1 MVSLGLYA
9 VGKVRQQKLTVSLQA
24 QEGAGASSQGNRPRG
39 CLHPTILSLFCPCN
53 GPQRVSLLFFPSAP
67 CEVGAAFA
75 PRKPALPCPVHPLP
89 LCPPPASDE
98 PRSALQPP
106 PSGSRPPLPHTCG
119 QDRFLSCPHRA
130 GRRQEL
136 TRLQPLVSHFRKPTS
151 GRWTAESQR
160 PPRSSSPRE
169 GGTQLGGD
177 TRADLGRP
185 SESGA
190 GDIVRGSRDPGA
202 SLQEEIGRESSPC
215 QPPPKSDPR
224 ATLLLSSLFLSVR
237 AALQTL
243 RGRACLE

>member
-1 MVSLGLYA
+1 MAVSTP
-9 VGKVRQQKLTVSLQA
+9 RSCP
-24 QEGAGASSQGNRPRG
+24 SSAPATAPRGSPSSSSPLPPVKWERHLHPGNRPY
-39 CLHPTILSLFCPCN
+39 PAPYTPFPC
-53 GPQRVSLLFFPSAP
+53 A
-67 CEVGAAFA
+67 
-75 PRKPALPCPVHPLP
+75 
-89 LCPPPASDE
+89 PPPASDE
-98 PRSALQPP
+98 PRPALQPP

-119 QDRFLSCPHRA
+119 RDRFLSCPHRA
-130 GRRQEL
+130 GKRQEL
-136 TRLQPLVSHFRKPTS
+136 TRLQPLVPHFRKPTS

-202 SLQEEIGRESSPC
+202 SLQEEIGRESGPC
-215 QPPPKSDPR
+215 QRPPKSDPR